1 MSKSVSTSTDK
12 IIVDRSKKHRN
23 KAVFDT
29 VKTTRERL
37 QQGAG
42 ASDAYEREMLT
53 MHIAETLQGLPQ
65 AQPPVHGIFAAVPYC
80 LDLIGGPYV
89 VTNDTVCKAFRPK
102 SAQRPVQ
109 A

>member
-23 KAVFDT
+23 KAVFDA

-42 ASDAYEREMLT
+42 ASDAYERQMLT
-53 MHIAETLQGLPQ
+53 MHIAETLQGAMIMPLFIVL
-65 AQPPVHGIFAAVPYC
+65 ASIIGVYITRDISLIIWSLAA
-80 LDLIGGPYV
+80 LSFHAI
-89 VTNDTVCKAFRPK
+89 
-102 SAQRPVQ
+102 
-109 A
+109 